1 MASNKI
7 SPMRTVGYDPGLMS
21 REELLATHHPSRRR
35 TLEEL
40 IASENLSRRS
50 TTVVLLKRVVKA
62 IRWFIDNAQLRISVR
77 KSLEYDTAS
86 LATLFRSRV
95 IDANSSMIS

>member
-7 SPMRTVGYDPGLMS
+7 SPMRTVGYDPGLLS

-40 IASENLSRRS
+40 IASEKNCRQSR
-50 TTVVLLKRVVKA
+50 TVILLKRVVKA
-62 IRWFIDNAQLRISVR
+62 VRWFIDNAQLRISVR
-77 KSLEYDTAS
+77 KSRLRLS
-86 LATLFRSRV
+86 CGFSR
-95 IDANSSMIS
+95 